1 MPLVTPNS
9 HLRNPM
15 PFQSFMIFRLDWSI
29 ACCTMIP
36 YVGLQVRNAM
46 PRVLPQYRH
55 EDEPKHGFFHRNRG
69 IIALQLLIRHGKGKP
84 QHVDTNDKR
93 WPNEVVNVR
102 YVTAS
107 SLNVDKNKHR
117 NPSFLLDPRTS
128 ARSDNLKLQEQRAE
142 QSM

>member
-1 MPLVTPNS
+1 MLLVTPTS
-9 HLRNPM
+9 HLRNPT

-36 YVGLQVRNAM
+36 SVGLQVRNAM
-46 PRVLPQYRH
+46 PQVLPQYQH

-69 IIALQLLIRHGKGKP
+69 IIALQLLIRHWKGKP
-84 QHVDTNDKR
+84 QHNWIPTIAER

-128 ARSDNLKLQEQRAE
+128 ARSDNFTLQI
-142 QSM
+142 